1 MARVRWLVAHH
12 RDCADRR
19 GCVSWPR
26 HEDGGRAASARNT
39 IRRVS
44 RALRA
49 AAAVVMLVTVAC
61 RPAGPRPIAL
71 NEDACNYCRMT
82 ISDARFGGEVVTR
95 TGKVFT
101 FDSVECLASWVRAA
115 DAATIAG
122 IYVIDLQHPGS
133 FVDATGAGFLR
144 DAVVM
149 TSPMG
154 RSVLAFASPEIAE
167 QQRSMLGGTV
177 VTWPDLA
184 ASLAVPKEAK
194 P

>member
-1 MARVRWLVAHH
+1 MRLLHF
-12 RDCADRR
+12 ADLHLDAPFT
-19 GCVSWPR
+19 WATP
-26 HEDGGRAASARNT
+26 
-39 IRRVS
+39 
-44 RALRA
+44 A
-49 AAAVVMLVTVAC
+49 AARKRRENL
-61 RPAGPRPIAL
+61 
-71 NEDACNYCRMT
+71 
-82 ISDARFGGEVVTR
+82 R
-95 TGKVFT
+95 TTLLRIV
-101 FDSVECLASWVRAA
+101 DLAQAE
-115 DAATIAG
+115 G
-122 IYVIDLQHPGS
+122 
-133 FVDATGAGFLR
+133 VDAVFSGGDLYEHERITPDTAGFLR